1 MESGVIMVL
10 FPFLVQF
17 TGLLRA
23 DENTL
28 FRRWYQLNRVNV
40 WKTILLWNHFNYKNI
55 LGHKFKLS
63 E

>member
-23 DENTL
+23 EENTL
-28 FRRWYQLNRVNV
+28 FPKVYQLNRVNV
-40 WKTILLWNHFNYKNI
+40 WKTILFFNYENI
-55 LGHKFKLS
+55 LS
-63 E
+63 RRVINS